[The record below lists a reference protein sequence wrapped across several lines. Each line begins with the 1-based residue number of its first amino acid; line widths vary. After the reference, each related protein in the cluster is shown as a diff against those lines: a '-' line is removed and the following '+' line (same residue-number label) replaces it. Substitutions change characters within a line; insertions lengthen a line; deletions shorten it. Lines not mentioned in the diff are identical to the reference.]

1 MILRVA
7 LIALSLLG
15 QRLLGVPGLPP
26 WAGELL
32 LPMAFLVH
40 PALGDKP
47 WRAVMPGL
55 WIGLA
60 WDVVLEPVVG
70 PGGIAWCAAALATR
84 LAGGVLADRSTRAWA
99 ALGGLGAL
107 LAVLARAA
115 AELPL
120 GELSSFG
127 VDHVLRSVALTAG
140 WCGLVGWC
148 LGLDLP
154 ARWRHHRSRRLR

>member
-1 MILRVA
+1 MILRIA
-7 LIALSLLG
+7 LVALSLVG

-32 LPMAFLVH
+32 LPMALLVH
-40 PALGDKP
+40 PALASRP

-60 WDVVLEPVVG
+60 WDAALEPVVG
-70 PGGIAWCAAALATR
+70 PGGIAWCAAALTVRAV
-84 LAGGVLADRSTRAWA
+84 GGLLADRSTRVWG

-107 LAVLARAA
+107 VVVLGRAA

-120 GELSSFG
+120 GELTTFG
-127 VDHVLRSVALTAG
+127 VDHLLRSVALTAA
-140 WCGLVGWC
+140 WCGLVGWV

-154 ARWRHHRSRRLR
+154 RRWRHHRSRRLR